1 MKILFHGENA
11 RAFRP
16 GLESRLE
23 GDHDIVTVDD
33 GLTGPGAVEHFVS
46 ADVIVGIRLGPGMP
60 RPDRLR
66 LYQMPGAGT
75 DGIDRACLPPGAV
88 LCNCFGHEAAIAE
101 YVMAALLARH
111 VPLADADARLRR
123 GDWRYWAGTPASVRT
138 ELGAQTV
145 GLLGFGR
152 IGKAIAERARAFGMG
167 VTAANRGP
175 IAASPPVDRAFG
187 LDELPAFMGSA
198 DAIVVSLP
206 LADDTTSLVDAAA
219 LAAMRPDAVIV
230 NVGRGPVIDEG
241 ALYEA
246 LKARRIA
253 GAIIDTWYRYPQA
266 DDPSP
271 LPSALPF
278 HELDTVVMTPHMS
291 GWTQGTIAR
300 RQAVIAANID
310 NLAASRPLVNVVAR

>member
-1 MKILFHGENA
+1 
-11 RAFRP
+11 
-16 GLESRLE
+16 
-23 GDHDIVTVDD
+23 
-33 GLTGPGAVEHFVS
+33 
-46 ADVIVGIRLGPGMP
+46 
-60 RPDRLR
+60 
-66 LYQMPGAGT
+66 
-75 DGIDRACLPPGAV
+75 
-88 LCNCFGHEAAIAE
+88 
-101 YVMAALLARH
+101 
-111 VPLADADARLRR
+111 
-123 GDWRYWAGTPASVRT
+123 
-138 ELGAQTV
+138 
-145 GLLGFGR
+145 
-152 IGKAIAERARAFGMG
+152 MG
-167 VTAANRGP
+167 VTAANR
-175 IAASPPVDRAFG
+175 SPVPPSPLVDRAFG